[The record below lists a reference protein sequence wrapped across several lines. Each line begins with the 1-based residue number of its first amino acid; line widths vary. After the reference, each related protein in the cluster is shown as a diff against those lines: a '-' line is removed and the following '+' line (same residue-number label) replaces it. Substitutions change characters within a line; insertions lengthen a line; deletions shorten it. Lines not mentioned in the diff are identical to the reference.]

1 MQSDAEVFHLELERS
16 LGSLHWEDP
25 HWKPHPVPRWIQD
38 VLENEMSRVKELT
51 QTESE
56 WTTQEARIH
65 WIEWANQ
72 ISQKLT
78 DLMADAETLFQKLDK
93 KDFAT
98 ASEIFPKWVANIE
111 DWKRQLQWGG
121 AEYERSLRQN
131 FAATESRVVEL
142 RTGLEVI
149 ILIVVLLSLLL
160 LWLAERALRPVAELT
175 DLARDIARRGLRK
188 QDKSLLPRVPISRSD
203 EVSQLAREFH
213 HMATALLE
221 REKTVESQKK
231 RLQEQNRL
239 LREMGEFNQ
248 NILNS
253 IESVLI
259 VTDLHGKVTQC
270 NPGALRWLGISEEE
284 NVQSVEDVMGSD
296 VKSLTLLQSILEKA
310 SGSSQWIERLKQT
323 PETWKIGPI
332 EKDKRV
338 YGGHVMP
345 LRQEE
350 GQAHGVII
358 VLDDLTEEVGLQ
370 ERLRQAE
377 NLAAIGRMSAQ
388 VAHEVRN
395 PLHSIGLEAEMAADM
410 ASRLGDPNLKQSL
423 QSILASV
430 DRLQKITENYLKLSR
445 LSEGKRRVTD
455 VGEVL
460 ESVLATYSPVCEVQ
474 GVKVEWRREPAA
486 FLKISAD
493 RELIEQVLGNLFRNS
508 LQALE
513 SSPKKGNAPPTIS
526 WSLGNTESAQLW
538 LRIEDNGPGI
548 VPEVRERLFTPFFTT
563 RAQGTGLGLSFIK
576 KVVEDHG
583 GMIRNRDR
591 PVGQGACFEVIL
603 PLKESLRVNTSFRAV
618 ASI

>member
-1 MQSDAEVFHLELERS
+1 
-16 LGSLHWEDP
+16 
-25 HWKPHPVPRWIQD
+25 
-38 VLENEMSRVKELT
+38 
-51 QTESE
+51 
-56 WTTQEARIH
+56 
-65 WIEWANQ
+65 
-72 ISQKLT
+72 
-78 DLMADAETLFQKLDK
+78 
-93 KDFAT
+93 
-98 ASEIFPKWVANIE
+98 
-111 DWKRQLQWGG
+111 
-121 AEYERSLRQN
+121 
-131 FAATESRVVEL
+131 
-142 RTGLEVI
+142 
-149 ILIVVLLSLLL
+149 
-160 LWLAERALRPVAELT
+160 
-175 DLARDIARRGLRK
+175 
-188 QDKSLLPRVPISRSD
+188 
-203 EVSQLAREFH
+203 
-213 HMATALLE
+213 
-221 REKTVESQKK
+221 
-231 RLQEQNRL
+231 
-239 LREMGEFNQ
+239 
-248 NILNS
+248 
-253 IESVLI
+253 
-259 VTDLHGKVTQC
+259 
-270 NPGALRWLGISEEE
+270 
-284 NVQSVEDVMGSD
+284 
-296 VKSLTLLQSILEKA
+296 
-310 SGSSQWIERLKQT
+310 
-323 PETWKIGPI
+323 
-332 EKDKRV
+332 
-338 YGGHVMP
+338 
-345 LRQEE
+345 
-350 GQAHGVII
+350 
-358 VLDDLTEEVGLQ
+358 
-370 ERLRQAE
+370 
-377 NLAAIGRMSAQ
+377 
-388 VAHEVRN
+388 
-395 PLHSIGLEAEMAADM
+395 MAADM